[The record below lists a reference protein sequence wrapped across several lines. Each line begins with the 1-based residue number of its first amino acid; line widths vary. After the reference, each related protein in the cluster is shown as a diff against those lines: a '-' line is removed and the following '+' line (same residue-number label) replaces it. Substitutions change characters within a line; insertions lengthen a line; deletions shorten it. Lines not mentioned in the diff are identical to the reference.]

1 MEGSRRF
8 FRRKSTTSS
17 SRTHLLVKDRRPFGI
32 QTRARGA
39 GVVRPDTNMD
49 GGPFKLPTKGSA
61 DAVRKKKV
69 RRVRDASTSRHR
81 TTHKRFSLSTANSHL
96 TSAPHPLH
104 RAGSDRHGQE
114 VGGVAHPDETHQG
127 SHVRRRRLEVRAP
140 IPSFTRTAVS
150 HRRRLQILLRVHV
163 RERSAVCNRT
173 THAPPTD
180 PHTDPSHTTPTPT
193 HRSYAATPSAPR

>member
-8 FRRKSTTSS
+8 FSS
-17 SRTHLLVKDRRPFGI
+17 VEINHLIDMSSLLKDRRPFGI

-39 GVVRPDTNMD
+39 GQVRPDTNMD

-96 TSAPHPLH
+96 TSAPHPPH

-127 SHVRRRRLEVRAP
+127 SHVRRRRLRGARPDP
-140 IPSFTRTAVS
+140 IVHPHSCARPIDGFRS
-150 HRRRLQILLRVHV
+150 ILLPVHV
-163 RERSAVCNRT
+163 RERTLRRLQSNHSRA
-173 THAPPTD
+173 TH
-180 PHTDPSHTTPTPT
+180 
-193 HRSYAATPSAPR
+193 

>member
-49 GGPFKLPTKGSA
+49 GGPFKFPTKGSA

-81 TTHKRFSLSTANSHL
+81 TTHKLFSLSTANSHL
-96 TSAPHPLH
+96 TSAPYPPH

-127 SHVRRRRLEVRAP
+127 SHVRRRRLRGARPDP
-140 IPSFTRTAVS
+140 IVHPHSCARPIDGFRS
-150 HRRRLQILLRVHV
+150 ILLPVHV
-163 RERSAVCNRT
+163 RERTLRRLQSNHSRA
-173 THAPPTD
+173 TH
-180 PHTDPSHTTPTPT
+180 
-193 HRSYAATPSAPR
+193 